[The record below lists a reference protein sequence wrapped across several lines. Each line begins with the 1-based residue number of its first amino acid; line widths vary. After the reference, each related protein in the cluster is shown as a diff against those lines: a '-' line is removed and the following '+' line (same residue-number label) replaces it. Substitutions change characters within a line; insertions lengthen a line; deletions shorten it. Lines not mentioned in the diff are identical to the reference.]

1 MKGLPFC
8 CPAAPAWH
16 VDWPALTEKFEW
28 IRAMRDCP
36 QDEVFHAEGTVWTH
50 VGMVCEAL
58 AGLDEFRA
66 LPELDRYI
74 LFAAALLH
82 DVAKPSCTRNEEGR
96 ITSRGHS
103 QRGAIAARRIL
114 WELGFNFTARE
125 QVSALVRYHQL
136 PFHLINRPD
145 AQRMAFLISQT
156 ARCDLLTLLAKADV
170 LGRECTDKA
179 DLLLQVELFREYC
192 RDQDCIHGPRK
203 FRSSHSRFL
212 YFRTPS
218 RDPGYLAHETTRS
231 EVTVMSGLPGSGKD
245 TWIARHASELPQI
258 SLDTIREETG
268 AEPTGNQGAVVQ
280 AAREKARVLLRSGDD
295 FVWNATN
302 LSREIRG
309 QVVDL
314 LTAYHAR
321 IKIVYVEASRDLF
334 YAQNRDRNAVLPRA
348 AIERLI
354 DRWEVP
360 DPTEAQQVE
369 WWVDGHPLRTDGAEQ
384 ETA

>member
-1 MKGLPFC
+1 MKKAGSRREGILSVVPLP
-8 CPAAPAWH
+8 PGASYGNWASTSPRGS
-16 VDWPALTEKFEW
+16 K
-28 IRAMRDCP
+28 
-36 QDEVFHAEGTVWTH
+36 
-50 VGMVCEAL
+50 L
-58 AGLDEFRA
+58 AHWFG
-66 LPELDRYI
+66 
-74 LFAAALLH
+74 
-82 DVAKPSCTRNEEGR
+82 
-96 ITSRGHS
+96 
-103 QRGAIAARRIL
+103 
-114 WELGFNFTARE
+114 
-125 QVSALVRYHQL
+125 YHQL

-170 LGRECTDKA
+170 LGRECADKA

-192 RDQDCIHGPRK
+192 RDQDCIQGPRK
-203 FRSSHSRFL
+203 FPSSHSRFL
-212 YFRTPS
+212 YFRTPN

-245 TWIARHASELPQI
+245 TWIVRHASELPQI

-268 AEPTGNQGAVVQ
+268 AESTGNQGAVVQ
-280 AAREKARVLLRSGDD
+280 AAREKAWVLLRSGDD

-314 LTAYHAR
+314 LTAYDAR

-334 YAQNRDRNAVLPRA
+334 YAQNRDRNAALPRA
-348 AIERLI
+348 AIERLM

-360 DPTEAQQVE
+360 DPTEAQHVE
-369 WWVDGHPLRTDGAEQ
+369 WWVDGHAVRSDGVEQ
-384 ETA
+384 EAG

>member
-36 QDEVFHAEGTVWTH
+36 QDEAFHAEGTVWTH

-66 LPELDRYI
+66 LPELDRHI

-103 QRGAIAARRIL
+103 QRGALAARRIL

-170 LGRECTDKA
+170 LGRECADKS

-203 FRSSHSRFL
+203 FPSSHSRFL

-245 TWIARHASELPQI
+245 TWIARYASELPQI

-280 AAREKARVLLRSGDD
+280 AAREKARVFLRSGDH

-314 LTAYHAR
+314 LTAYDAR
-321 IKIVYVEASRDLF
+321 IKIVYVEASHDLLF
-334 YAQNRDRNAVLPRA
+334 AQNQDRNAMLPKA
-348 AIERLI
+348 VIERLM

-360 DPTEAQQVE
+360 NPTEAQQVE
-369 WWVDGHPLRTDGAEQ
+369 WWVDGHLVRTDGVEQ
-384 ETA
+384 EAR